1 MQHSSYL
8 RPSRCRPTDVT
19 LHVALQRPHQALL
32 PLKPSAPTPGGGGPP
47 GHPGEPRFHSPV
59 VSDQA
64 LAQPE
69 LSEDVHHDLHGGV
82 VCDGEGTHVQDGA
95 QF

>member
-1 MQHSSYL
+1 MLH
-8 RPSRCRPTDVT
+8 VT
-19 LHVALQRPHQALL
+19 LQCPHEALL
-32 PLKPSAPTPGGGGPP
+32 PFKQSTSTSGRRIHRDTPVNYVC
-47 GHPGEPRFHSPV
+47 HSPV

-64 LAQPE
+64 LAQPQ